1 VRVRATTLESMLR
14 VALLDRQPARLDGL
28 RARLEADPEHDVVS
42 LLTVPALWR
51 RLRDFRPH
59 AVVLAH
65 ADALALCRDLK
76 RGPSAPAVVLVTPWI
91 GPGFTL
97 AAHAAGADGIVAET
111 EPAQRMLALTRA
123 AGAGEAALPGL
134 RRNGYAAALDRLE
147 DDDLP
152 VLSMLLDRR
161 PPATIA
167 AALGIA
173 PADVDVRA
181 RRIVG
186 RLQPVA

>member
-1 VRVRATTLESMLR
+1 MLR
-14 VALLDRQPARLDGL
+14 VALLDRHPSTLDGL

-51 RLRDFRPH
+51 RLHDFRPH

-65 ADALALCRDLK
+65 PDGLAICRELK
-76 RGPSAPAVVLVTPWI
+76 RDERAPAVVLVTPWS

-111 EPAQRMLALTRA
+111 DPARHMAELTRA
-123 AGAGEAALPGL
+123 AAAGEVALPGF

-152 VLSMLLDRR
+152 VLAMLLERR
-161 PPATIA
+161 PPAAIA
-167 AALGIA
+167 AVLGMA
-173 PADVDVRA
+173 PADLDGRA
-181 RRIVG
+181 QRIVG
-186 RLQPVA
+186 RLEPVT